1 MRLAGSDPSFPTYS
15 DRENVCGW
23 QAVTLLF
30 LLTLTV
36 RMCVVGR
43 Q

>member
-23 QAVTLLF
+23 PAVTLLF
-30 LLTLTV
+30 LHTLTV
-36 RMCVVGR
+36 RMCAVGW